1 MPIGSCEL
9 YYVPSTLGLRPGCI
23 SPPNREC
30 LKRCRCRGTMRR
42 QTLFRGLTE
51 TGQESFQMRLRRD
64 TDLNSIE
71 VVLYRCDGRF
81 KET

>member
-1 MPIGSCEL
+1 
-9 YYVPSTLGLRPGCI
+9 
-23 SPPNREC
+23 
-30 LKRCRCRGTMRR
+30 MRR